1 MMARGHQVTLI
12 CPPQARIH
20 AAAEARGIRVAGL
33 PIARKNPKGFLALRR
48 WLAAHRETVDVVNTH
63 SSTDAWLTALA
74 SASRRHA
81 PPMVRTRHVS
91 SPVKRNRPTF
101 WLYQR
106 ATRHI
111 VTTGEALKAQ
121 LARDNGFDPSSMTS
135 VPTGIDLNRFVP
147 GDRRAARGRLG
158 LPDRPAI
165 GILGT
170 LRNWKGHTYLFEAF
184 ANLQASHPDWQ
195 LIVIGDGPQRRNLER
210 LARELGLGGR
220 LRMAGNRDDVPDWL
234 QALDLMALP
243 SYGEEGVPQ
252 SVMQGMACGL
262 PVVSTPVG
270 AIAEAVDDG
279 ETGLLVPPRD
289 APALAAALARLMD
302 DAPLRERLGRRGLAK
317 ARERFGIDIMLERM
331 EAIFLRHARPA
342 GSA

>member
-1 MMARGHQVTLI
+1 MERDAKYATLALFAI
-12 CPPQARIH
+12 ACV
-20 AAAEARGIRVAGL
+20 AAAVAFVWWYSGRGDQRDYKTYEIYFQGTVSGL
-33 PIARKNPKGFLALRR
+33 SKGSPVRYLG
-48 WLAAHRETVDVVNTH
+48 VDVGRVQNLTVN
-63 SSTDAWLTALA
+63 
-74 SASRRHA
+74 RRD
-81 PPMVRTRHVS
+81 PGR
-91 SPVKRNRPTF
+91 VKIVVDVDSETP
-101 WLYQR
+101 LSG
-106 ATRHI
+106 ATR
-111 VTTGEALKAQ
+111 A
-121 LARDNGFDPSSMTS
+121 
-135 VPTGIDLNRFVP
+135 
-147 GDRRAARGRLG
+147 RLG

-184 ANLQASHPDWQ
+184 ASLQASHPDWQ

-210 LARELGLGGR
+210 LAPELGLDGR
-220 LRMAGNRDDVPDWL
+220 LRMVGNRDDVPDWL

-252 SVMQGMACGL
+252 SVMQGMACAL

-279 ETGLLVPPRD
+279 QTGLLVPPRD
-289 APALAAALARLMD
+289 AAALAAALARLMD
-302 DAPLRERLGRRGLAK
+302 DAPLRERFGQQGLAR
-317 ARERFGIDIMLERM
+317 ARERFGIDIMIERM